1 MIATLTSI
9 ETSSDAKAS
18 DSFSC
23 ATPMPRLN
31 IVASDENV
39 QHMATAVQSPNIA
52 ESALS
57 EVAKLAT
64 TIKEIRAMNRKIHG
78 DLYVFDQAGFDHR
91 QGKLSVEWQTYMT
104 VRCSTF
110 SCLTFDS
117 PVTVSYRTSKRLLTS
132 VAAMRLLR
140 LRLLKVNFPTIYAI
154 FSRPNVALYG
164 T

>member
-9 ETSSDAKAS
+9 KTSSDAKAS

-78 DLYVFDQAGFDHR
+78 DLYVFDQAGFDHK

-104 VRCSTF
+104 VGRSTF
-110 SCLTFDS
+110 FLLDIRLTGRGFLQNFEKAID
-117 PVTVSYRTSKRLLTS
+117 VSRSNAT
-132 VAAMRLLR
+132 AASAFV
-140 LRLLKVNFPTIYAI
+140 KGEFPNHLCHI
-154 FSRPNVALYG
+154 FPS
-164 T
+164 